1 MMAGYYPP
9 EIMLLQ
15 VYPCQSSAGI
25 MCWIANKR
33 RVWIHTEA
41 QGKLPRDGLA

>member
-1 MMAGYYPP
+1 MAGYYPP

-15 VYPCQSSAGI
+15 VCLCLSSAGI
-25 MCWIANKR
+25 TRWISNKG

-41 QGKLPRDGLA
+41 HGKLPRDGLA